1 MDHIVYLA
9 LGSNM
14 GNRLASLK
22 AAVNNLAPQMTVKK
36 KSSVYETPPWGFTEQ
51 GAFLNQVV
59 KVTTYL
65 EPEPLLHHLKRM
77 ETALGRVP
85 NFQNGPRLIDI
96 DILFFDNMLI
106 NTPPLIV
113 PHPRLHE
120 RAFVLVPLVE
130 IEPELR
136 HPILK
141 GTVSKLLDDLAPS
154 DIVLYHE
161 KKPSANKHSPPL
173 AENS

>member
-14 GNRLASLK
+14 GNRLSNLK
-22 AAVNNLAPQMTVKK
+22 AAVLNLTPQMTVKQ

-51 GAFLNQVV
+51 DAFLNQVV

-65 EPEPLLHHLKRM
+65 EPEPLLRHLKRM

-85 NFQNGPRLIDI
+85 NFQNGPRVIDI
-96 DILFFDNMLI
+96 DILFFDNTII
-106 NTPPLIV
+106 NTPPLVV

-120 RAFVLVPLVE
+120 RAFVLVPLAE
-130 IEPELR
+130 IEPDFV
-136 HPILK
+136 HPILQRPINK
-141 GTVSKLLDDLAPS
+141 ILEDVDRSEIKLFTG
-154 DIVLYHE
+154 
-161 KKPSANKHSPPL
+161 K
-173 AENS
+173 

>member
-14 GNRLASLK
+14 GNRLSNLK
-22 AAVNNLAPQMTVKK
+22 AAVLNLTPQMTVKQ

-51 GAFLNQVV
+51 DAFLIQVV

-65 EPEPLLHHLKRM
+65 EPEPLLRHLKRM

-85 NFQNGPRLIDI
+85 NFQNGPRVIDI
-96 DILFFDNMLI
+96 DILFFDKMII
-106 NTPPLIV
+106 NTPPLVV

-120 RAFVLVPLVE
+120 RAFVLVPLAE
-130 IEPELR
+130 IEPDFV
-136 HPILK
+136 HPILQRPINK
-141 GTVSKLLDDLAPS
+141 ILEDVDRSEIKLFTG
-154 DIVLYHE
+154 
-161 KKPSANKHSPPL
+161 K
-173 AENS
+173 